1 MICKTMDKD
10 VGSRS
15 RKAVRGDVGRL
26 IRTSQG
32 DLWARRTQTGRNTR
46 WGAGSNGLRNECTTF
61 GALELRLRGCRDK
74 AEEQVRATPIVFQ
87 MDSLEGGRLIPLWS
101 QPICFDGL
109 NILRLLF
116 VR

>member
-10 VGSRS
+10 VGLRS

-26 IRTSQG
+26 I
-32 DLWARRTQTGRNTR
+32 RTQTGRNTR

-101 QPICFDGL
+101 QQ
-109 NILRLLF
+109 
-116 VR
+116 